1 MDFKNSISKLAKN
14 ISEGASNVANTVAKT
29 SSEMVEKSKLL
40 SSIGSCKKEVRDLYG
55 SLGEVVYSK
64 SKEGLIKDDEVSY
77 LIDKIDRINE
87 DINSLQSKLDELSS
101 EKTCKTCGKE
111 LDKDVRFC
119 PFCGAKQEVEEE
131 AEETEETEEI
141 KIDDEEK

>member
-64 SKEGLIKDDEVSY
+64 AKEGLIKNEEVSY
-77 LIDKIDRINE
+77 LIDKIDRLND
-87 DINSLQSKLDELSS
+87 DIKSLQSKLEQLSS
-101 EKTCKTCGKE
+101 EKTCKSCGSE
-111 LDKDVRFC
+111 IDKDVRFC
-119 PFCGAKQEVEEE
+119 PSCGAKQEEED
-131 AEETEETEEI
+131 EEIEETEEI
-141 KIDDEEK
+141 NVDEEEK